1 MRRFYFQRKGAQR
14 KDPMQDRK
22 MTEKERLFDLMIHD
36 LTGPL
41 SVISVSTASL
51 LGNTDRNGPLTERQ
65 RSGLDRILRNVDKS
79 QEILREMIE
88 ILRSEAGSFRKDPF
102 PVEKVLKES
111 ILDVLEVHSQGA
123 EETLRQE
130 KNMKRFWK
138 LLEPHGVSVEITGK
152 FRVTPFCHD
161 PRKVRY
167 ILRNLLSN
175 AMKYRRKHARV
186 SIRGDADLLVTVE
199 DDGPGIPPE
208 EQGAVFERFVRLN
221 GKEYP
226 DAPGLGLGLA
236 GVKALVEAMGGKIS
250 LESREGGG
258 TRFTVDL
265 PPLP

>member
-1 MRRFYFQRKGAQR
+1 MRRFYFQRKGAE
-14 KDPMQDRK
+14 KKNPMDGKK
-22 MTEKERLFDLMIHD
+22 MTEKERLFDLLIHD

-65 RSGLDRILRNVDKS
+65 RSGLDRVLRNVDKA

-88 ILRSEAGSFRKDPF
+88 ILRSEAGSFRKEPF
-102 PVEKVLKES
+102 SVEKVLKES
-111 ILDVLEVHSQGA
+111 ILDVLEVHAQGA
-123 EETLRQE
+123 EKTLRQE
-130 KNMKRFWK
+130 KSMKKFWK
-138 LLEPHGVSVEITGK
+138 LLEPHGISVEIGGK
-152 FRVTPFCHD
+152 FRDAPFRHD

-175 AMKYRRKHARV
+175 AMKYRRKHV
-186 SIRGDADLLVTVE
+186 GVCVRGDADLHVSVE
-199 DDGPGIPPE
+199 DDGPGIPRE
-208 EQGAVFERFVRLN
+208 EQGGVFERFVRLN

-250 LESREGGG
+250 LASREGGG
-258 TRFTVDL
+258 TRFSVDI